1 MSATSRTYH
10 TLRDRGHDR
19 GRASPKTR
27 LRKPGEG
34 GDRSRPRPHP
44 PARCH
49 RRPVGLVD
57 RKPRTGSQD
66 VIAERGASCL
76 VHRLA
81 RRLAPAHHAT
91 MCSIGAMREGRRA
104 AVEDFS
110 LEGQHT
116 QCTTARKAVSRPEEE
131 RMSIFELQIK
141 TSSFLASQLRAV
153 QSRMICLPPA
163 MVVGRRSIQVQQ
175 IEFGNNRIH
184 HEIPGS
190 FTVRPPNSG
199 RRIWSMNFPG

>member
-1 MSATSRTYH
+1 
-10 TLRDRGHDR
+10 
-19 GRASPKTR
+19 
-27 LRKPGEG
+27 
-34 GDRSRPRPHP
+34 
-44 PARCH
+44 
-49 RRPVGLVD
+49 
-57 RKPRTGSQD
+57 
-66 VIAERGASCL
+66 
-76 VHRLA
+76 
-81 RRLAPAHHAT
+81 
-91 MCSIGAMREGRRA
+91 
-104 AVEDFS
+104 
-110 LEGQHT
+110 
-116 QCTTARKAVSRPEEE
+116 
-131 RMSIFELQIK
+131 MSIFELQIK